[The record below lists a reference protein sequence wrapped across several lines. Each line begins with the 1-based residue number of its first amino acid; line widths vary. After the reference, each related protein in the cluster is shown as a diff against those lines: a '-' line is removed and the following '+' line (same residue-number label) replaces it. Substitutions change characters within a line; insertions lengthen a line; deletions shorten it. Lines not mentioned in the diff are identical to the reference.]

1 MIAACLG
8 GSAAMFIY
16 FMLFSQRDGL
26 EFDLLAAPLV
36 SALVGLLVELIVWVE
51 QRSEI
56 PRYVTASWLLC
67 AVIIGNLMVPL
78 VLV

>member
-1 MIAACLG
+1 ML
-8 GSAAMFIY
+8 IY
-16 FMLFSQRDGL
+16 FIFFSQRSGL
-26 EFDLLAAPLV
+26 EFDLLAAPV
-36 SALVGLLVELIVWVE
+36 ISAAIGLLVEMIMWVE

-67 AVIIGNLMVPL
+67 AVIIGNFLAPL